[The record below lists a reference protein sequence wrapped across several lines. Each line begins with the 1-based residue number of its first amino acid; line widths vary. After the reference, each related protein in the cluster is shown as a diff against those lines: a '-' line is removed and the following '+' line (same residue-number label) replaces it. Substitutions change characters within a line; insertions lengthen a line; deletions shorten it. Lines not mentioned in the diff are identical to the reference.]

1 MYYSVFNICT
11 EQTTWY
17 IISHQGNARY
27 NYNVILMDIIK
38 KTIPSV
44 GKGTQKL
51 QCPFVI
57 GRNVKLQS
65 LL

>member
-17 IISHQGNARY
+17 IISHQGNASY

-44 GKGTQKL
+44 GKVQ
-51 QCPFVI
+51 
-57 GRNVKLQS
+57 RS
-65 LL
+65 HSAHLLLAEM

>member
-1 MYYSVFNICT
+1 MYYSVFNICA

-17 IISHQGNARY
+17 IISHQGNASY

-44 GKGTQKL
+44 GKGTEKL

-57 GRNVKLQS
+57 GRNVK
-65 LL
+65 